1 MIAKHL
7 ELLVEEPSMEV
18 FLRDLLPR
26 ILPADC
32 SFNIHVF
39 QGKRNLLD
47 RLQTRLRGY
56 TQWLPDDWRI
66 IVIVD
71 RDNDNCRDL
80 KQRLEDEASNANLL
94 TRSRANGRPW
104 QVVNRLAIE
113 ELEAWYFGDWEAVRN
128 VYPRVLPNVP
138 NKARYRDPDAI
149 QGGTWEAFERIMKK
163 SGYFKGGLRK
173 VEAARAI
180 SRHIDLARNRSIS
193 FSKFHGAIIEATA

>member
-7 ELLVEEPSMEV
+7 ELLVEEPSMES

-56 TQWLPDDWRI
+56 TRWLPDDWRI

-71 RDNDNCRDL
+71 RDNDDCQEL
-80 KQRLEDEASNANLL
+80 KKRLEDTVSQANLL
-94 TRSRANGRPW
+94 TRSRANGQPW

-128 VYPRVLPNVP
+128 AYPRVLPNVP

-149 QGGTWEAFERIMKK
+149 QGGTWEVFERIMKK

-180 SRHIDLARNRSIS
+180 SRYIDPARNFSCS
-193 FSKFHGAIIEATA
+193 FAKFHSAIIEATT